1 MTKSTRMEI
10 IHISAECY
18 PLAKVGGLADVVGAL
33 PKYQNKVG
41 KKTGVVMP
49 FYNTKFS
56 QNNSFV
62 LDHRNTVSLGDLT
75 YDFEVLQL
83 ENNELGYP
91 LYLIKIPGL
100 MDRENVYG
108 YSDDTERFLAF
119 QKAALNWILQFHNKP
134 EIIHCH
140 DYHTGLIPF
149 MLSYAYKYDS
159 MKRTPTILTIHNAQY
174 QGQFSFEK
182 LKYFPEYDLS
192 NSGMLEWAQMINP
205 LAAAVKCAWAVT
217 TVSPSYLIE
226 LRTAA
231 NGLEWLLDNEKGK
244 STGILNGID
253 TDVWNPATDPM
264 ISKNFNVKTSLSGKK
279 NNKLY
284 LCDKFNL
291 DPSKPL
297 FAFIGRLVGEKG
309 AELLPE
315 IFNNTLSNPELDASI
330 LVLGSGDPTV
340 EEALNELKE
349 KNKGNYNA
357 FIGYDEQLS
366 HIIYAGADFLVMPS
380 RVEPCGLNQM
390 YSLRYGTI
398 PIVRSIGG
406 LKDTIKDISEENG
419 FGICHENT
427 NIIEASEAISR
438 ACELYGNQPKF
449 KKIRKQIMQIDHSWD
464 SAAINYID
472 LYNKILKQ
480 S

>member
-1 MTKSTRMEI
+1 MEI

-18 PLAKVGGLADVVGAL
+18 PIAKVGGLADVVGAL

-49 FYNTKFS
+49 YFNTKFT
-56 QNNSFV
+56 QNNSFKI
-62 LDHRNTVSLGDLT
+62 DHRNTVSLGDLL
-75 YDFEVLQL
+75 YDFEVLIL
-83 ENNELGYP
+83 ENDDLGYP

-119 QKAALNWILQFHNKP
+119 QKAALNWIVQFHDKP

-149 MLSYAYKYDS
+149 MMLYAHQYASLKDI
-159 MKRTPTILTIHNAQY
+159 PTILTIHNAQY
-174 QGQFSFEK
+174 QGQFSFDK
-182 LKYFPEYDLS
+182 LYYFPEYDLS

-226 LRTAA
+226 LRSAA

-244 STGILNGID
+244 SIGILNGID
-253 TDVWNPATDPM
+253 TEVWNPATDPM
-264 ISKNFNVKTSLSGKK
+264 ISKNFNKQNSLSGKK
-279 NNKLY
+279 NNKMF
-284 LCDKFNL
+284 LCDKFDLN
-291 DPSKPL
+291 PEKPL

-315 IFNNTLSNPELDASI
+315 IFDTILSNPELDANV
-330 LVLGSGDPTV
+330 LVLGSGDPGV
-340 EEALNELKE
+340 EYSLNSIKE
-349 KNKGNYNA
+349 KHKGNYNA
-357 FIGYDEQLS
+357 FIGYDETLS

-406 LKDTIKDISEENG
+406 LKDTITDISEEDG

-427 NIIEASEAISR
+427 AVDEACIAIER
-438 ACELYGNQPKF
+438 ACELYKDQPKF

-464 SAAINYID
+464 KAANNYIE
-472 LYNKILKQ
+472 LYNKLINK
-480 S
+480 